1 METARQIPKSDS
13 KAASSESEQKFGTKH
28 KEIWKL
34 ADWRKFLGPNKLRRD
49 SSGIVAWRII
59 VNKSQ

>member
-13 KAASSESEQKFGTKH
+13 KTASSESEQKFRTKH
-28 KEIWKL
+28 KEIRKL

-49 SSGIVAWRII
+49 LSGIV
-59 VNKSQ
+59 